1 MENNNKID
9 NEVSHKGHRSRLR
22 NAFNNTDVTTMP
34 EHQILELMLS
44 FVLPQ
49 RDVNPLA
56 HKLLDEFGCLT
67 NVLESSAEDLKKIK
81 GVGEVVSNFLSFCS
95 KLPEIYKHCK
105 ANFKARLETP
115 NQIIKFLKQT
125 VEFTSVEK
133 FYYICL
139 STKGDVLCF
148 KKIGAGSI
156 SQLYVNNRELVSQIL
171 KYPTHTLVLCHTHP
185 NGKPKPSEEDIN
197 FTMNLCELLDSLSIR
212 LCDHVIL
219 SPDGHFSFF
228 ENKLLGSELKTQKFG
243 NLKMNILFNEGFE
256 YKEDDKNK

>member
-81 GVGEVVSNFLSFCS
+81 GVGEVVSNFLSFWS
-95 KLPEIYKHCK
+95 GYKHRSKFFRCHTFLLFE
-105 ANFKARLETP
+105 NLHEVRG
-115 NQIIKFLKQT
+115 IIKSAGIRNIGNGRSCINQENTSSLQT
-125 VEFTSVEK
+125 
-133 FYYICL
+133 I
-139 STKGDVLCF
+139 
-148 KKIGAGSI
+148 SI
-156 SQLYVNNRELVSQIL
+156 
-171 KYPTHTLVLCHTHP
+171 
-185 NGKPKPSEEDIN
+185 
-197 FTMNLCELLDSLSIR
+197 
-212 LCDHVIL
+212 
-219 SPDGHFSFF
+219 
-228 ENKLLGSELKTQKFG
+228 
-243 NLKMNILFNEGFE
+243 
-256 YKEDDKNK
+256 